1 MTGFVGALSPDSFNN
16 FGELLR
22 YLRERAELSQREL
35 ALQVGYHYSY
45 MSRIEKNERLP
56 DSATLMARFIPALGL
71 EDEPRWTER
80 LLRLAA
86 SEEKTLAPRKSGLS
100 SASHPA
106 KTDSALPKFET
117 ALSTL
122 PLSLTPILGREK
134 EVETLTKIISRPD
147 VRLVTLVGAPFGIR
161 GSYRGREQIHGW
173 FRCLIAKHTQVQ
185 VKVVK
190 VQGHI
195 VTTRTVTRSDWI
207 REVGMTSLVTTETYT
222 VYEGK
227 ITCLDVSISS
237 RSRIRLQAAL
247 QAQHERGDAS
257 IQEP

>member
-1 MTGFVGALSPDSFNN
+1 MTGLVGALTPDSFNS

-56 DSATLMARFIPALGL
+56 DSATLMARFVPALGL

-106 KTDSALPKFET
+106 KTDSALPKFES

-122 PLSLTPILGREK
+122 PLSLTPLLGRDK
-134 EVETLTKIISRPD
+134 EVETITKLLSRFD
-147 VRLVTLVGAPFGIR
+147 VRLVTLVGPPGVGKTRLAIHVANEVAGMFAHGAVFIDLAPLKDPQEMLAALANVLGIQETS
-161 GSYRGREQIHGW
+161 G
-173 FRCLIAKHTQVQ
+173 
-185 VKVVK
+185 
-190 VQGHI
+190 
-195 VTTRTVTRSDWI
+195 
-207 REVGMTSLVTTETYT
+207 TSLMTHLINNLRQKNILLVIDNFEH
-222 VYEGK
+222 
-227 ITCLDVSISS
+227 ILSAAPQL
-237 RSRIRLQAAL
+237 LQL
-247 QAQHERGDAS
+247 L
-257 IQEP
+257 